1 MQFPFALPSNQI
13 PFSMPYD
20 DLDNGQF
27 GEMILRLKKQLR
39 NGQIIGLDKLRFEWK
54 NNTQIEGKRK

>member
-1 MQFPFALPSNQI
+1 MQIPFALPSQQI
-13 PFSMPYD
+13 PFSIPYD
-20 DLDNGQF
+20 GLDNGQF